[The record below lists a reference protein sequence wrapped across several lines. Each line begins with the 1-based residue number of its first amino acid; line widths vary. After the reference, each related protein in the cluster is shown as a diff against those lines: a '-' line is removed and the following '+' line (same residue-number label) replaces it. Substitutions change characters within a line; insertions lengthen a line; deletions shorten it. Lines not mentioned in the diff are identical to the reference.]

1 MPQLPRSTRLLKKAE
16 AALLSALELYNKPD
30 FKYREETF
38 SILMLNAWE
47 LLLKAKL
54 LLDANND
61 LKSIQVYESRATK
74 TGRPSKKQYL
84 RRNRSGNA
92 HTKSLGQVVVALDE
106 SAQSRL
112 SPQVKANLDA
122 LQEVRDNAVHY
133 FNASP
138 QFAKQVLEI
147 GTASVKNFVALAR
160 QWFSHDLSEYSLYL
174 LPIGF
179 ISPPGTAAAIHASP
193 DEARILSFLQELIRS
208 TDSPSDQD
216 FHVGLAVDLTLRRS
230 APGTLGAVSISTG
243 PPAPGALQVTLSDE
257 DVRKAFPWDYKALLR
272 RLRERYTNFK
282 ATSAFYT
289 IRKPLLAD
297 PRLVRTRFLDPG
309 NPKSGKK
316 DFYNPNILSEFDNHY
331 TRKS

>member
-1 MPQLPRSTRLLKKAE
+1 MPQIPRSTRLLRKAE

-54 LLDANND
+54 LHDTAND
-61 LKSIQVYESRATK
+61 LRSLHVYESRTNRSGK
-74 TGRPSKKQYL
+74 PSKKQYL

-92 HTKSLGQVVVALDE
+92 HTKSLGQVIVALDA
-106 SAQSRL
+106 SAPSRL

-138 QFAKQVLEI
+138 QLAKQVLEI
-147 GTASVKNFVALAR
+147 GTASVKNFVELAR
-160 QWFSHDLSEYSLYL
+160 RWFAHDLSEYSLYL

-179 ISPPGTAAAIHASP
+179 ISPPGTATAVHASP
-193 DEARILSFLQELIRS
+193 DEARVLKFLQELLQAQEA
-208 TDSPSDQD
+208 SPGEA
-216 FHVGLAVDLTLRRS
+216 FHVGLEVNLSLRRS
-230 APGTLGAVSISTG
+230 APGDLGAVSISTG
-243 PPAPGALQVTLSDE
+243 PPGPGALEVTLSDE
-257 DVRKAFPWDYKALLR
+257 DVRKAFPWDYKQLLD
-272 RLRERYTNFK
+272 RLKKRYTDFK
-282 ATSAFYT
+282 ATAEFHA
-289 IRKPLLAD
+289 IRKPLMAD
-297 PRLVRTRFLDPG
+297 PRFVRTRYLDPG

-316 DFYNPNILSEFDNHY
+316 DFYNPNILAEFDSHY
-331 TRKS
+331 TRKP